1 MAAPNYHLDHA
12 QTGSSNYHKFGS
24 TGEFFRA
31 DVIAAGSTG
40 SYGTAGAAGVLIGNS
55 AADAGTK
62 LFTTGGDTVVGTDL
76 IAKTFYPFAV
86 SKVQATGGNVIV
98 FIRQQ

>member
-12 QTGSSNYHKFGS
+12 QTGSSDYERFGS
-24 TGEFFRA
+24 VGEYYRA
-31 DVIAAGSTG
+31 DVVASGGTG
-40 SYGTAGAAGVLIGNS
+40 SYSGAGAAGVLIGAS
-55 AADAGTK
+55 AADAKTK

-86 SKVQATGGNVIV
+86 NKVHAEGGNVIV